1 MNEETKTSN
10 SPFEEAIMSF
20 VNLAGSERDKAIWN
34 AALYWACQNAH
45 MEVVDEFTG
54 AITEAKLES
63 MDLMDEIYQ
72 VSKSSILAG
81 IEGGGKSNVLC

>member
-1 MNEETKTSN
+1 MNDENQTGRSA
-10 SPFEEAIMSF
+10 FEEAITSLDHLTG
-20 VNLAGSERDKAIWN
+20 NLRDKSIWN

-54 AITEAKLES
+54 AISEAKLES

-81 IEGGGKSNVLC
+81 IEGEGKSNVLC